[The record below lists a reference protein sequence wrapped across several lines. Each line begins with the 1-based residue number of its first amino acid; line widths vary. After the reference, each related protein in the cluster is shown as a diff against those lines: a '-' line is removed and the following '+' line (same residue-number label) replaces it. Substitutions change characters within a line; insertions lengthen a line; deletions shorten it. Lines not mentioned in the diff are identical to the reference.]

1 MVALSE
7 IIVGANAERSRSHNR
22 QMVLGRVRAAGEIGR
37 AEIAKV
43 SGLSTQAVSNIIAD
57 LLQDDL
63 IVETGRRTAG
73 RGLPAVQYALNPLG
87 GFAAGV
93 EIRSDAVFAALLDLC
108 GNTLASQRTVLKAL
122 DRKTVTQTVV
132 NVQKKL
138 LTKTKA
144 PKDRLLGAGIVM
156 PGPFGPTGLRG
167 SRSDGPIWDDIA
179 PDLWFADTLGIPV
192 AVENDANAAAIAER
206 ISGVAQGLD
215 TYAFIYFGSGLGL
228 GAVHKGRIISGA
240 FGNAGEIGH
249 IPVTSDG
256 KTRLLEDVVSRFS
269 VQRALAKEGI
279 DVDSGDDL
287 DRLYQQNHPILESW
301 LDAAIEPL
309 SAAIT
314 IIENLLDPQAIILG
328 GAMPDSILEH
338 FVQSVRPS
346 DHSVSNR
353 MDRGG
358 PRVLRGASGRMTA
371 TLGAAALVINQAFTP
386 KISAQL

>member
-22 QMVLGRVRAAGEIGR
+22 QMVLGRVRAAGKIGR
-37 AEIAKV
+37 AEIAKA

-57 LLQDDL
+57 LLQDGL
-63 IVETGRRTAG
+63 IVESGRRTAG
-73 RGLPAVQYALNPLG
+73 RGLPAVQYALNPMG

-108 GNTLASQRTVLKAL
+108 GNPLSSQRTSLKAL
-122 DRKTVTQTVV
+122 DRSTVTQTVV
-132 NVQKKL
+132 KTQKKL
-138 LTKTKA
+138 LDKVDA
-144 PKDRLLGAGIVM
+144 PKNRLLGAGIVM
-156 PGPFGPTGLRG
+156 PGPFGQTGLRG

-179 PDLWFADTLGIPV
+179 PDKWFAEVLDIPV

-215 TYAFIYFGSGLGL
+215 TYAFIYFGNGLGL

-249 IPVTSDG
+249 IPVPSG
-256 KTRLLEDVVSRFS
+256 KKTLLLEDAVSRLS
-269 VQRALAKEGI
+269 VQRALAKDGI
-279 DVDSGDDL
+279 VVSSGEDL
-287 DRLYQQNHPILESW
+287 DRLYRSDSKALLRWLE
-301 LDAAIEPL
+301 AAVEPL

-314 IIENLLDPQAIILG
+314 IVENLLDPQAIILG
-328 GAMPDSILEH
+328 GAMPDSILDH
-338 FVQSVRPS
+338 FVQTIRPS

-353 MDRGG
+353 MDRKG
-358 PRVLRGASGRMTA
+358 PRILRGASGRMTA
-371 TLGAAALVINQAFTP
+371 TLGGAALVINQAFTP
-386 KISAQL
+386 QISAQT